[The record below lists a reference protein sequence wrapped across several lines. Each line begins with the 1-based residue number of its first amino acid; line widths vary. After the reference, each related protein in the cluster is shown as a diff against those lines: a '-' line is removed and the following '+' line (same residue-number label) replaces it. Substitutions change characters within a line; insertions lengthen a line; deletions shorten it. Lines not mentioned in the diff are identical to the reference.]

1 MQPAP
6 IPENEAERL
15 AALRRY
21 DVLDTPSEPEF
32 EDLTL
37 IAAQI
42 CGTPIAL
49 ISLIDAPRQWFKSRR
64 GLDVPELPRETAFCT
79 HAIQRG
85 GLLEIP
91 DALVDQRF
99 HDNPL
104 VTGDP
109 HIRFYAGAPLVTP
122 GGFSLG
128 TLCVIDRVP
137 RRLTPEQRDALAA
150 LGRQVVQQLELRH
163 ERRREQER
171 NAELA
176 RRAAF
181 QQAVLDSA
189 AAAIISTTVDGVITS
204 FNRGAESLL
213 GYAAAEVVGKFT
225 PGVFHDAAEV
235 SARAAELTDELG
247 CKIVPGF
254 DVFVA
259 RPRAGTPETR
269 EWTYVRKD
277 GSRVP
282 VFLSVAAMRD
292 NAGELIGFLGVARDI
307 AERRRA
313 QEALRASEARL
324 RQMNDELERL
334 VVERT
339 GELHESEARFRQL
352 AEQSSEVFWFV
363 GLDPERLLY
372 ISPAIERIWGLP
384 VERLSQHPRTWME
397 SVHPDDRP
405 RVRAAYDAAING
417 HSARFDAE
425 YRIVRPDGS
434 VRWVLDSG
442 TTIRDA
448 VGKVIRLGG
457 IAKDIT
463 ESKHALTQRLRTQR
477 LESIGT
483 LAGGISHDLNN
494 ALAPI
499 LMGIELLRLQL
510 PQAANILDTM
520 EVSGRHAAGM
530 VRQVL
535 TFAKGI
541 EGARVLIQPRH
552 LLKEIVSLMQSTFPK
567 NIEIEVVCPSHVDPV
582 TGDAT
587 QLHQVLLNLC
597 VNARDAMSR
606 GGTLTLEVDTREIDA
621 TYASAASA
629 RPGRYVVWRVTDT
642 GTGMPS
648 EILERI
654 FDPFFTTKGPDKGT
668 GLGLSTVLGI
678 VTSHGGFVRVYSTV
692 GEGTTFT
699 IHLPVAEAREAGSTS
714 AANAKVAF
722 RGNGETILVVDDDAS
737 VRQISRAVLTALDF
751 SVLTAADATEA
762 MVLVAQKRAGLRAVI
777 TDLHMPHMDGLTFV
791 RVLKHMA
798 PDAGIIVSSGRLMD
812 SDAREFKA
820 LGVSALL
827 EKPFTQD
834 MLVTALRTIFT
845 GEKHSGKANLRAAE
859 QKPNKNLSHGE
870 HPADR

>member
-1 MQPAP
+1 MEHAP

-15 AALRRY
+15 AALEHY
-21 DVLDTPSEPEF
+21 DVLDTQSEPEF
-32 EDLTL
+32 DDLTL
-37 IAAQI
+37 IAGQI
-42 CGTPIAL
+42 CGMPIAL
-49 ISLIDAPRQWFKSRR
+49 ISLIDTTRQWFKSRR
-64 GLDVPELPRETAFCT
+64 GVDVPELPREVAFCA
-79 HAIQRG
+79 HAIHGR

-91 DALVDQRF
+91 DALADVRF

-104 VTGDP
+104 VTGNP

-122 GGFSLG
+122 KGFSLG

-150 LGRQVVQQLELRH
+150 LGRQVVQLLELRY
-163 ERRREQER
+163 ERRREHER

-176 RRAAF
+176 HKAAF
-181 QQAVLDSA
+181 QQALLDSA
-189 AAAIISTTVDGVITS
+189 AAGIISTTVDGVITS

-213 GYAAAEVVGKFT
+213 GYAAVEVVGKVT
-225 PGVFHDAAEV
+225 PGVFHDSIEV
-235 SARAAELTDELG
+235 SARAAELSRELRYE
-247 CKIVPGF
+247 VPPGF
-254 DVFVA
+254 EVFVA
-259 RPRAGTPETR
+259 RPRAGIPETR
-269 EWTYVRKD
+269 EWIYVRKD

-307 AERRRA
+307 AERRQA

-324 RQMNDELERL
+324 RQMNDELERI

-339 GELHESEARFRQL
+339 GELQESEARFHQL
-352 AEQSSEVFWFV
+352 AEQSSEGFRFV
-363 GLDPERLLY
+363 GLSPERLLY
-372 ISPAIERIWGLP
+372 ISPGVEKIWGVS
-384 VERLSQHPRTWME
+384 VEMISKRPRAWME
-397 SVHPDDRP
+397 SIHPDDRQ
-405 RVRAAYDAAING
+405 RVHEAYELAING
-417 HSARFDAE
+417 DSVPFEAE
-425 YRIVRPDGS
+425 YRIVRPDSS

-442 TTIRDA
+442 TTMRDA
-448 VGKVIRLGG
+448 MGKAIRLGW

-463 ESKHALTQRLRTQR
+463 ESKQALTQRLRTQR

-510 PQAANILDTM
+510 PQGSGILDTM

-552 LLKEIVSLMQSTFPK
+552 LLNEIVSLMRSTFPK
-567 NIEIEVVCPSHVDPV
+567 NIKLKVICPVPVDPV
-582 TGDAT
+582 LGDAT

-597 VNARDAMSR
+597 VNARDAMPQ
-606 GGTLTLEVDTREIDA
+606 GGALTVELDTREIDA
-621 TYASAASA
+621 TYASVVLAQ
-629 RPGRYVVWRVTDT
+629 PGRYVVYRVTDT
-642 GTGMPS
+642 GTGIPS
-648 EILERI
+648 EILDHI

-678 VTSHGGFVRVYSTV
+678 VKSHGGFVRVYSAV
-692 GEGTTFT
+692 GKGATFT
-699 IHLPVAEAREAGSTS
+699 IHLPVAEARADTGAPLAEAQLG
-714 AANAKVAF
+714 F
-722 RGNGETILVVDDDAS
+722 RGKGETILVVDDDAS
-737 VRQISRAVLTALDF
+737 IRQISRAVLTVLDF
-751 SVLTAADATEA
+751 AVLTASDATEA
-762 MVLVAQKRAGLRAVI
+762 IVLVTQKRAELSAVI

-791 RVLKHMA
+791 RVLKHLA
-798 PDAGIIVSSGRLMD
+798 PEAGIIVSSGRLTD
-812 SDAREFKA
+812 SDVDECKA

-834 MLVTALRTIFT
+834 MLVTALRTIFS
-845 GEKHSGKANLRAAE
+845 GEKHCGGFEDVRS
-859 QKPNKNLSHGE
+859 
-870 HPADR
+870 